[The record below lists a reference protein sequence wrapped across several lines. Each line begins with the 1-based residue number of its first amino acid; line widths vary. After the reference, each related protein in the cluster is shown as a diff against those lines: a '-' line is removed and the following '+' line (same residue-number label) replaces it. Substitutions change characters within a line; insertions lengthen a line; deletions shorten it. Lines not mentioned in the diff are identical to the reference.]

1 MSQQLDLSN
10 KNILITGGSMGLG
23 YAAAEACLQANG
35 RVVICARNQDDLD
48 AAVSRLKANGHQ
60 NITGIT
66 ADVTKQEEIETAL
79 NEVES
84 QFGTL
89 NAVIHSAGIYGPIG
103 PITEV
108 NPQEWL
114 DVMQI
119 NLFGTFLVV
128 RQTCLRLQ
136 KNGGGRI
143 ALFSGGGAATPF
155 PNYTGYACSKVGV
168 VRLTETIALEMASH
182 NIEVNCIAPGFVITR
197 LHQQTLAAGN
207 LAGEKFLD
215 ATKAQI
221 EKGGVPASVGGSA
234 AAFLISDRAN
244 GITGKFVAAPYDGWK
259 DWPEH
264 LEELKSTDIFTL
276 RRIMPK
282 ERGMDWQ

>member
-1 MSQQLDLSN
+1 MSEQLDLSS
-10 KNILITGGSMGLG
+10 KNILVTGGSMGLG
-23 YAAAEACLQANG
+23 YAAAEACLQGNG
-35 RVVICARNQDDLD
+35 RVVICARNQNDLD
-48 AAVSRLKANGHQ
+48 SAVSRLKADGYE
-60 NITGIT
+60 NISGIT
-66 ADVTKQEEIETAL
+66 ADVTKH
-79 NEVES
+79 NEVEAALDKVES
-84 QFGTL
+84 HFGTL

-103 PITEV
+103 SITDV
-108 NPQEWL
+108 NPEEWL
-114 DVMQI
+114 KAIEV

-128 RQTCLRLQ
+128 RQSCLRLQ

-143 ALFSGGGAATPF
+143 SLFSGGGAASPF

-168 VRLTETIALEMASH
+168 VRLTETIAIEMAPH

-197 LHQQTLAAGN
+197 LHQQTVEAGK
-207 LAGEKFLD
+207 LAGEKFLET
-215 ATKAQI
+215 TKAQM

-234 AAFLISDRAN
+234 AAFLISDQAQ

-259 DWPEH
+259 EWTKH

-276 RRIMPK
+276 RRIIPK